1 MSEAAAYGLLIS
13 FTGVPFGDSTEHA
26 FVHGAEF
33 GQLWQR
39 MRSGREAEIKGTFHA
54 VNRMAI
60 ERAAAADGWSCEF
73 SEVSYETTTFDDWV
87 NVTLRKIAAAKPNPH
102 GLRVV

>member
-1 MSEAAAYGLLIS
+1 MSDGYGLLVS
-13 FTGVPFGDSTEHA
+13 FAGLPFGDNAEHA
-26 FVHGAEF
+26 FVHGVEF

-39 MRSGREAEIKGTFHA
+39 MRSGSEAEIEGTFHS

-60 ERAAAADGWSCEF
+60 ERAAAAEGWICEF
-73 SEVSYETTTFDDWV
+73 SDVADETKTFDGWV
-87 NVTLRKIAAAKPNPH
+87 NAKLRKVATAKPNPH